1 VGLALVGSV
10 RKLSLL
16 PGVSVDRGLGL
27 RRGTERRGSDR
38 RRQSRLSAA
47 NRRRRNRR
55 RVGAVLMVAA
65 MVAPFAY
72 LMTRPHPSIRVT
84 ITELEAIP
92 PERAYEHLV
101 QEAARTY
108 NLDAA
113 LIRAVMEVESSFNP
127 LVVSPSGASGLMQLM
142 PSVSKQMGVRDPFD
156 PRENIMAGAR
166 YLRELL
172 DRHEGSIELTLASYN
187 AGPATV
193 ARYQNKIP
201 PFKETRRYVTK
212 ITRLMADETSNE

>member
-1 VGLALVGSV
+1 
-10 RKLSLL
+10 
-16 PGVSVDRGLGL
+16 
-27 RRGTERRGSDR
+27 
-38 RRQSRLSAA
+38 
-47 NRRRRNRR
+47 
-55 RVGAVLMVAA
+55 
-65 MVAPFAY
+65 
-72 LMTRPHPSIRVT
+72 
-84 ITELEAIP
+84 
-92 PERAYEHLV
+92 
-101 QEAARTY
+101 
-108 NLDAA
+108 
-113 LIRAVMEVESSFNP
+113 
-127 LVVSPSGASGLMQLM
+127 MQLM

-201 PFKETRRYVTK
+201 PFKETRRYVRK